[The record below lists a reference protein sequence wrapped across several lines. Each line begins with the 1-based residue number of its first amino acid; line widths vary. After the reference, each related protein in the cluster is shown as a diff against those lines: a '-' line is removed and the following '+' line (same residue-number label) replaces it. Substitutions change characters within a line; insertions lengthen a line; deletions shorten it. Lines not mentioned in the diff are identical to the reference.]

1 MSRLEVL
8 GHREEKIEKEE
19 LYGVRCDDC
28 EFNVWRGLPEKIAE
42 KVALGHQYVT
52 GHIPELYVIDH
63 NTDGNDT
70 TQSRGE
76 EELRT
81 PHGEASG
88 TSGAEK

>member
-1 MSRLEVL
+1 MSRLETL
-8 GHREEKIEKEE
+8 GHPEEEDQEE

-63 NTDGNDT
+63 NTDGSNQT
-70 TQSRGE
+70 KSSGEGEPSETSSQTCRTSRP
-76 EELRT
+76 T
-81 PHGEASG
+81 
-88 TSGAEK
+88 K